1 MIKPIVMGC
10 LNCHTPQVYGKGMSY
25 YEDMCMIIA
34 KQNEIVEAINENMH
48 AYLDQYFN
56 SIMIDAI
63 YTEET
68 KTITLK
74 KEDAVKN
81 AAHYITDDSLNIME
95 VKK

>member
-1 MIKPIVMGC
+1 MIKPIIMGC

-25 YEDMCMIIA
+25 YEEMCMIIA
-34 KQNEIVEAINENMH
+34 KQNEIIEAINENMH
-48 AYLDQYFN
+48 TFLDQYFN

-74 KEDAVKN
+74 KEDAVEN
-81 AAHYITDDSLNIME
+81 AAHYITNDSLNIVE